1 MTTAIVILGHGSRAP
16 EATRAME
23 HVARIYAD
31 QHPGRPVHVAHMELC
46 QPDMP
51 STIAACVEAGSREI
65 LVVPYFLHL
74 GNHLRDDIP
83 GILRTAVNAHPGLVI
98 RCGPPFG
105 FDPTLVELVAKRVL
119 DAAAAAP
126 VAGA

>member
-1 MTTAIVILGHGSRAP
+1 MSTAIILLGHGSRAP
-16 EATRAME
+16 EATLAME
-23 HVARIYAD
+23 QVARIYAE
-31 QHPGRPVHVAHMELC
+31 QHPRSPVHVAHMELC
-46 QPDMP
+46 QPDVP
-51 STIAACVEAGSREI
+51 STIAVCVAAGAREI

-74 GNHLRDDIP
+74 GNHLREDIP
-83 GILRTAVNAHPGLVI
+83 GILRAAATAHPGVVI

-105 FDPTLVELVAKRVL
+105 YDPALVDLVAKRVG